1 MRIHVR
7 QALHILTIASLS
19 TLFAAK
25 AGAQDYLVSSTFI
38 NTTPAWILGLIP
50 GLPAEY
56 DVDYYRLTYNTVDTQ
71 GEPIVASGAIAIP
84 KTNTCDVFPMGVYCH
99 GTVLR
104 QTDVPS
110 FGSSEAAIVRT
121 LSSTGFIMVAPDY
134 VGLGV
139 NLGVHPYVH
148 AESQATATID
158 LIFAAREFLE
168 TIPEADNG
176 EVFVTGYSQGGH
188 AAMATLKYAQDN
200 NLLDELGIVAGAPC
214 SGPYHMSGP
223 QAETILSDEPY
234 SNPGYIVYLLVSYQT
249 AYGNIYNSLSD
260 VIQSPYDV
268 QVAPYFDGMQDTY
281 NMSTVNA
288 ILPAQLSEL
297 LVDTVLQNF
306 TNNTNHPLWVA
317 LRDNDNYDWTPQMPL
332 RMFYC
337 DGDEQVAYQ
346 NTTSALAAMQ
356 ENGAEDVAVSN
367 VLPGATHG
375 GCVLPALV
383 ASYNFFSSLA
393 TPCGLISSVNEA
405 TTQTNKLGLWPNPA
419 TALVQVHTAGG
430 KGVLTIFDNTGRLV
444 LQQNTFADVSELDLS
459 KLSRGYYIATFQ
471 NTAGTKTAAL
481 VVE

>member
-1 MRIHVR
+1 MKIHVL
-7 QALHILTIASLS
+7 QAPRVLIIASFTL
-19 TLFAAK
+19 LFAAK
-25 AGAQDYLVSSTFI
+25 AHAQEYLVSSTFI

-56 DVDYYRLTYNTVDTQ
+56 NVEYYRLTYNTVDTQ
-71 GEPIVASGAIAIP
+71 GEPLVASGAIAIP
-84 KTNTCDVFPMGVYCH
+84 ITNTCDVFPMAVYCH

-139 NLGVHPYVH
+139 SLGVHPYVH

-168 TIPEADNG
+168 SKPQADNG
-176 EVFVTGYSQGGH
+176 QVFVTGYSQGGH

-223 QAETILSDEPY
+223 QAESILSDAPY

-249 AYGNIYNSLSD
+249 AYGNIYTSLSD
-260 VIQSPYDV
+260 VIQSPYDAL
-268 QVAPYFDGMQDTY
+268 VAPYFDGMQDTY

-306 TNNTNHPLWVA
+306 TNNPNHPLWVA

-346 NTTSALAAMQ
+346 NTTSALTAMQ
-356 ENGAEDVAVSN
+356 ENGAVDVDASN
-367 VLPGATHG
+367 LVPGATHG

-393 TPCGLISSVNEA
+393 SPCGLISGVNEA
-405 TTQTNKLGLWPNPA
+405 ALVSNKLGLWPNPA
-419 TALVQVHTAGG
+419 SSLVQVHTAGG
-430 KGVLTIFDNTGRLV
+430 NGVLTIFDTAGRLV
-444 LQQNTFADVSELDLS
+444 MQQNTFADVSEVDLS
-459 KLSRGYYIATFQ
+459 KLNRGFYLATFQ
-471 NTAGTKTAAL
+471 NTTGTKSAAL